1 MRAHLRRLVRHIRK
15 GWPETRITFRTHARP
30 EATPTWCEKNG
41 ATGVFGLPGTQ
52 PPHEKVD
59 DKADEVRVE
68 RAMENR
74 QVVRGYAETRHKAK
88 SWTRERRAVARIEA
102 TPLGLDI
109 RFVVTNLECG
119 SAEWIYD
126 SSGCARGQAENLDQ
140 AAQDAALIGSHVL
153 PFRRRQSVRLVLHTS
168 AYWLMLTVRDAI
180 PKQCDLPRPSSRPCA
195 FVCSKSPLASSK
207 PPEPCAWPSRP
218 VIPRRPSPA
227 CPARSPRSALDRWG
241 IGPFPVPF
249 LQRVIKKCEPSN
261 GENPNDDP
269 QPKSPRTKISEK
281 HRCL

>member
-1 MRAHLRRLVRHIRK
+1 MV
-15 GWPETRITFRTHARP
+15 PE
-30 EATPTWCEKNG
+30 NG
-41 ATGVFGLPGTQ
+41 ADYVFGLPGTQ
-52 PPHEKVD
+52 PLSKKVD

-68 RAMENR
+68 RALENK
-74 QVVRGYAETRHKAK
+74 E
-88 SWTRERRAVARIEA
+88 SCAVMPRPDTELVLGPASGAPSRVSKR

-119 SAEWIYD
+119 SPEWIYD
-126 SSGCARGQAENLDQ
+126 SLYCARGQAENLIKLHKTQLSSDRTSCRSAVANQ
-140 AAQDAALIGSHVL
+140 
-153 PFRRRQSVRLVLHTS
+153 VRLVLHTS

-180 PKQCDLPRPSSRPCA
+180 PKHAIWPRPSSRPCA

-218 VIPRRPSPA
+218 VIPRRPSSPA
-227 CPARSPRSALDRWG
+227 CPARSPRSAPDRQG

-249 LQRVIKKCEPSN
+249 SNASSKSANLQAAK
-261 GENPNDDP
+261 NPNDDP